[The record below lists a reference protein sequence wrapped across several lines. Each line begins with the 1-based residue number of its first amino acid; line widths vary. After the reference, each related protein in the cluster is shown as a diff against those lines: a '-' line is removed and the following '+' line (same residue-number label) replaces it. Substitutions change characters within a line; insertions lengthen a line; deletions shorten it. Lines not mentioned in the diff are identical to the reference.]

1 MCCDRLVVDTEV
13 ALQETA
19 QMKLFVINLARRKER
34 MSFMEKQF
42 ASLDLAFER
51 IDAVDGERLTP
62 DERHKAILG
71 FRWWCSQGYKA
82 RAGEI
87 GCALSHRKVLAIV
100 AGGDLPCAC
109 IMEDDV
115 TLGDEFRSTLEAAKI
130 FVIDSAE
137 PKVVLLT
144 PCEAAKGEGFVRIP
158 WAQSCGCYVVNKEAA
173 KRILVVTSPLTSTID
188 DWQRWSEKGKFA
200 IYAACPAV
208 CSQAPYGSEPF
219 DSPFASDTRDKDT
232 VFVSEMKP
240 MQRFCHKC
248 LRIVGRTLDRLLP

>member
-1 MCCDRLVVDTEV
+1 MVDTEV

-42 ASLDLAFER
+42 ASLGLSFER
-51 IDAVDGERLTP
+51 IDSVDGEALSPENR
-62 DERHKAILG
+62 RKAVSG

-87 GCALSHRKVLAIV
+87 GCALSHRMVLTKIV
-100 AGGDLPCAC
+100 EEDFPCAC

-115 TLGDEFRSTLEAAKI
+115 TLGDGFRAALE
-130 FVIDSAE
+130 SAE
-137 PKVVLLT
+137 RFVTDSDEPRAVLLT

-158 WAQSCGCYVVNKEAA
+158 WAQSCGCYVVNQDAA
-173 KRILVVTSPLTSTID
+173 KKLLAVTAPLTSTID
-188 DWQRWSEKGKFA
+188 DWRRWSKKGGFA
-200 IYAACPAV
+200 LYAFCPAV

-219 DSPFASDTRDKDT
+219 DSPFASDTRARDT